1 MTKIAIAGSGAMGSR
16 FGYMLQSA
24 GNDVVLL
31 DNWAEH
37 VQAINTNGLT
47 VVEAGHEPV
56 QVRIPAALPTDIK
69 EVQDVIILFTK
80 SMQLVDMLQA
90 IKPLIGAKTKVV
102 CLLNGLG
109 HPETIE
115 QYLPKENIFVGITLW
130 TAGLTGPGAITLT
143 GSGNVELQNID
154 PDGKESAQALVA
166 LLSAAGL
173 NAQYSSDVLFSIWRK
188 ACVNGTLN
196 SCVPC

>member
-69 EVQDVIILFTK
+69 EVQDVINFIHK
-80 SMQLVDMLQA
+80 
-90 IKPLIGAKTKVV
+90 
-102 CLLNGLG
+102 
-109 HPETIE
+109 
-115 QYLPKENIFVGITLW
+115 
-130 TAGLTGPGAITLT
+130 
-143 GSGNVELQNID
+143 ID
-154 PDGKESAQALVA
+154 
-166 LLSAAGL
+166 AASRHVTSH
-173 NAQYSSDVLFSIWRK
+173 Q
-188 ACVNGTLN
+188 TLN
-196 SCVPC
+196 RC